1 MLMAIMVSTLSGLIF
16 KKKNFRILA
25 WICSKIHADH
35 NLRVVN
41 SRTLLRRL
49 HMMRCAISY
58 YLYKFKNVKNAHEEV
73 LHLVKLQTKACN
85 FTKFIRSNTPPWVF
99 SRFLNCANGTKSR
112 KASHIMQIQS
122 IKNMKSLKACYIINF
137 SLLNKNFWK

>member
-1 MLMAIMVSTLSGLIF
+1 
-16 KKKNFRILA
+16 
-25 WICSKIHADH
+25 
-35 NLRVVN
+35 
-41 SRTLLRRL
+41 
-49 HMMRCAISY
+49 MRCAISY

-85 FTKFIRSNTPPWVF
+85 FTKFTRSNTPPWVF
-99 SRFLNCANGTKSR
+99 SRFLNCPNGTKSR

-122 IKNMKSLKACYIINF
+122 IKNMKSLKTCYIINF